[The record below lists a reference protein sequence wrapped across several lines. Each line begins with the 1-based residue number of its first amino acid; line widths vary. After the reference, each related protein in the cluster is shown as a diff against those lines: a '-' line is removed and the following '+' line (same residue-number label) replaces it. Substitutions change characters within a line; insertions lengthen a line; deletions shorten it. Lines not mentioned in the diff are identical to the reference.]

1 MSVTWGFHVRVIRHA
16 TSMTQNV
23 IVTPHVLNRG
33 RADVTAD
40 VTARG
45 AADAIRDAIRD
56 TMRDVIRIHVDVKE
70 HATRR
75 AMDIVGATVR
85 VTWPATATT
94 RVTVT
99 VHVTVI
105 TAIVIIHVIS
115 TTPVVRHAISIFA
128 DVTLDVIKTFKED
141 VNLTS

>member
-1 MSVTWGFHVRVIRHA
+1 
-16 TSMTQNV
+16 MTQNV

-33 RADVTAD
+33 RADVTVD

-85 VTWPATATT
+85 VTCPATATT
-94 RVTVT
+94 RADVTARVTVT
-99 VHVTVI
+99 PVIVT
-105 TAIVIIHVIS
+105 IHAIS
-115 TTPVVRHAISIFA
+115 TTAVVRHVISIFA
-128 DVTLDVIKTFKED
+128 DVTLDAIKTFNSD
-141 VNLTS
+141 VNLTG